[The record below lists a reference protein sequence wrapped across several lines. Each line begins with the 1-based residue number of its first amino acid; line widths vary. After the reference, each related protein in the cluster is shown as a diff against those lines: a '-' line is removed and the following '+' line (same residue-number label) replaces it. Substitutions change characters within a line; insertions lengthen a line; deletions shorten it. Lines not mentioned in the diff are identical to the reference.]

1 MSATAATKP
10 PSQAAPS
17 RMTLASV
24 ARGKIV
30 SAPRALCYGPEGI
43 GKSTFGAGAPS
54 PIFLGAED
62 GTGQLDVSRFPQPE
76 TWDDI
81 LSAIAVL
88 EREPHEYKTLV
99 IDTLDWVEPIIWA
112 HCCERD
118 KEKTIESYGYGKG
131 YQVAVD
137 EWRRFLAALER
148 LRSVRKMGVVLLAHS
163 QIRTFKN
170 PEGEDFD
177 RYELKLHA
185 KAGGICKEWVDAV
198 LFANFETF
206 AQKNEKTKRVKGIST
221 GARLLYTART
231 AAYDAKNR
239 YSLPESMSLSW
250 DEFAAGVAAG
260 QVAPVEALKAEAE
273 RKIGEVPPAV
283 AEKARGA
290 LERAGDDAG
299 KLAQLNNWLNTKIGA
314 AS

>member
-137 EWRRFLAALER
+137 EWRRFLSALER

-273 RKIGEVPPAV
+273 RKIGEVPAAV

>member
-1 MSATAATKP
+1 MSAVPATKP
-10 PSQAAPS
+10 HSPAPS

-24 ARGKIV
+24 ARGKIQ

-137 EWRRFLAALER
+137 EWRRLLSALER
-148 LRSVRKMGVVLLAHS
+148 LRSVRRMGVVLLAHS

-273 RKIGEVPPAV
+273 RKIGEVAPAV

>member
-1 MSATAATKP
+1 MSASPATKP
-10 PSQAAPS
+10 PSPAPN

-24 ARGKIV
+24 ARGKIQA
-30 SAPRALCYGPEGI
+30 APRVLCYGPEGI
-43 GKSTFGAGAPS
+43 GKSTLGAGAPGA
-54 PIFLGAED
+54 IFLGAED
-62 GTGQLDVSRFPQPE
+62 GTGQLDVARFPRPE
-76 TWDDI
+76 NWDDI
-81 LSAIAVL
+81 LGAIAVL
-88 EREPHEYKTLV
+88 EREPHDYKTLV

-112 HCCERD
+112 HVCERD
-118 KEKTIESYGYGKG
+118 KEKTIESYGYGRG
-131 YQVAVD
+131 YQVAID
-137 EWRRFLAALER
+137 EWRKLLAALER
-148 LRSVRKMGVVLLAHS
+148 LRSSRKMTVVLLAHS

-185 KAGGICKEWVDAV
+185 KAGGLCKEWVDAV

-221 GARLLYTART
+221 GARLLYTARS

-239 YSLPESMSLSW
+239 YSLPDAMPLSW
-250 DEFAAGVAAG
+250 DDFAAGVAAG
-260 QVAPVEALKAEAE
+260 QVATPEALRAEAE
-273 RKIGEVPPAV
+273 RKIGELGESPA

-290 LERAGDDAG
+290 LERAGDDAS